1 MDAVIGSRI
10 EAMAAAYRER
20 LDGLIVA
27 HWSGRAPALHALS
40 LYYET
45 QTPRLDRMD
54 FRSSWDVSERI
65 RGLLLAYRAI
75 LARLPPSVAPATL
88 TFTTAG
94 LRHARDLLQLAD
106 EIRLFEELR
115 HLSRLGA
122 IDVTLDDDVLTFA
135 DPRGTMLGPVL
146 QTVDDL
152 TEAYQG
158 SEAAIAEDH
167 TLAARMAKCADIA
180 QREQADATLRVMAYL
195 LTMRSSLPSRR
206 RGEPPVWGC
215 PPDAIAH
222 IYAPQQAY
230 RERLRLYME
239 IEERRAAHLLPHL
252 PPDTRIG
259 AARWRD
265 IVRVRAFLSAL
276 SLDHHRV
283 ARRDDTAPASKKD
296 LAFVPPLPPATHG
309 RRFHPGSV
317 SDLVVDTSTA
327 ALADLAVKVTGCE
340 PAAVNAIL
348 DAAILRSLPP
358 NKIALHHRM
367 LSGLVEIDAGRLL
380 LTPALGLFAADPDMV
395 LRLAMKLDPQ
405 RYSATVGAALGD
417 APAALAVE
425 FRAHPDLR
433 VIVDKNVYQADGSLL
448 SDIDLGVYDPRD
460 ETIVLMEFKSLWLQ
474 DAESRVEPV
483 LSENAGRLQRIAERL
498 AVLGPEHTGAMFGV
512 TMASM
517 PRVVPL
523 LVTRRHYATGFAFG
537 CPVLPHSA
545 VRRLLRA
552 SGGHLRRFAEL
563 AVEFGQDAAFPN
575 GIAQG
580 WVSRAVGGFRW
591 KAPSFSLSGTDS
603 DLHLIATGSR
613 SEGGSN

>member
-1 MDAVIGSRI
+1 MDVIIGSRI
-10 EAMAAAYRER
+10 EAMAAAYRDS

-27 HWSGRAPALHALS
+27 HWSNRAAALHALS

-54 FRSSWDVSERI
+54 FRSSWDVSERV
-65 RGLLLAYRAI
+65 RGLLLAYRAV
-75 LARLPPSVAPATL
+75 LAKLPPSGAPATL
-88 TFTTAG
+88 TFATTG
-94 LRHARDLLQLAD
+94 LRHARDVLQLAD

-115 HLSRLGA
+115 HLSLLGA
-122 IDVTLDDDVLTFA
+122 IDVALDDDVLIFA
-135 DPRGTMLGPVL
+135 DPRGTMFGPVL

-158 SEAAIAEDH
+158 SERAFAEDD
-167 TLAARMAKCADIA
+167 TLAARMAKCAEIA
-180 QREQADATLRVMAYL
+180 RREQADISLHVMACL
-195 LTMRSSLPSRR
+195 MTMRSSLPPRR

-239 IEERRAAHLLPHL
+239 IEERRAAHLLPNL
-252 PPDTRIG
+252 PPDTMIG

-265 IVRVRAFLSAL
+265 IVRMRAFLSAL
-276 SLDHHRV
+276 SFDHHRT

-296 LAFVPPLPPATHG
+296 LVFVPPLPPATHG

-327 ALADLAVKVTGCE
+327 ALADLAADITGCE
-340 PAAVNAIL
+340 PNAVHAIL
-348 DAAILRSLPP
+348 DAATVRDLPP
-358 NKIALHHRM
+358 AKIALHHHM

-380 LTPALGLFAADPDMV
+380 LVPALGLFAADPDMV

-405 RYSATVGAALGD
+405 RYSATLGNALGD
-417 APAALAVE
+417 APAALAIE
-425 FRAHPDLR
+425 FRARSDLK
-433 VIVDKNVYQADGSLL
+433 VIVDRNVYRADGSLL

-460 ETIVLMEFKSLWLQ
+460 QTIVLMEFKSLWLQ

-483 LSENAGRLQRIAERL
+483 LSENAGRLRRIAERL
-498 AVLGPEHTGAMFGV
+498 IALGPEQTGSMFGV
-512 TMASM
+512 HMVAM
-517 PRVVPL
+517 PRIIVI

-537 CPVLPHSA
+537 CPVLPHA
-545 VRRLLRA
+545 AIRRLLRE
-552 SGGHLRRFAEL
+552 SGGRLGRFADL
-563 AVEFGQDAAFPN
+563 ALAFGQDAVFPN
-575 GIAQG
+575 GITQG
-580 WVSRAVGGFRW
+580 WVSRVVGRFRW
-591 KAPSFSLSGTDS
+591 KAPSFSVSGAAS
-603 DLHLIATGSR
+603 DLKTYLVPR
-613 SEGGSN
+613 